1 MKLTVVTISYNVK
14 YFLEQCLNSLEQA
27 ARNIDHEVIVVD
39 NASDDGST
47 EYITARFPKVKWIAS
62 DVNHGFSRANNIAF
76 EQARGKYILMLN
88 PDTIVTREAIEG
100 CLDFMEKHPEAG
112 ATGVKMLNKDGNFAL
127 ESRRGIVTPWVSICK
142 ATGLSKRFP
151 KSRLFGHYYMS
162 YLPEEEANAI
172 EMVSGAFMFLRRST
186 LKKVGKLDEQF
197 FMYWED
203 SDLSFRI
210 LKSGAKN
217 YYLPHP
223 ILHYKGESSVKSK
236 LKYRYW
242 LYYSLQLF
250 FRKHNF
256 FYYILSYIPLKLTV
270 SLLKFRIHCINPLF
284 LGKEW
289 ETRST
294 EPNKRFIIIGSQE
307 SRDEICT
314 LLSNNSMADGHKYI
328 TATDEELL
336 NGNIDIKESNGHNH
350 ILFDTEHF
358 TYDSILSF
366 MQRIKGKN
374 LKIATYSTKTKILI
388 TDGAIYNSDGLI
400 AD

>member
-1 MKLTVVTISYNVK
+1 MKLTVVIISYNVK

-27 ARNIDHEVIVVD
+27 ARNIDHEIIVVD

-47 EYITARFPKVKWIAS
+47 EYLTTRFPKVKWIAS

-76 EQARGKYILMLN
+76 KQAKGKYILMLN
-88 PDTIVTREAIEG
+88 PDTIVTREALEG
-100 CLDFMEKHPEAG
+100 CLNFMEKHPEAG
-112 ATGVKMLNKDGNFAL
+112 ASGVKMLNKDGNFAL

-142 ATGLSKRFP
+142 ATGLSKRFAN
-151 KSRLFGHYYMS
+151 SRTFGHYYMS
-162 YLPEEEANAI
+162 YLPEDETNPI

-186 LKKVGKLDEQF
+186 LDKVGHLDEQF

-223 ILHYKGESSVKSK
+223 ILHYKGESSIKSK

-256 FYYILSYIPLKLTV
+256 FYYILSYLPLKLTV

-289 ETRST
+289 ETRKT
-294 EPNKRFIIIGSQE
+294 EPNKKFIVIAPQE
-307 SRDEICT
+307 SRDEIEK
-314 LLSNNSMADGHKYI
+314 LLKNNGMPEGHMYMS
-328 TATDEELL
+328 ASEEELQK
-336 NGNIDIKESNGHNH
+336 GSIKIEEKDYNH
-350 ILFDTEHF
+350 ILFDTAYY

-366 MQRIKGKN
+366 MQKIKGKN

-388 TDGAIYNSDGLI
+388 TDGAIYSNDGLI

>member
-336 NGNIDIKESNGHNH
+336 NGNIDIKESNSHNH

-388 TDGAIYNSDGLI
+388 TDGAIYISDGLI